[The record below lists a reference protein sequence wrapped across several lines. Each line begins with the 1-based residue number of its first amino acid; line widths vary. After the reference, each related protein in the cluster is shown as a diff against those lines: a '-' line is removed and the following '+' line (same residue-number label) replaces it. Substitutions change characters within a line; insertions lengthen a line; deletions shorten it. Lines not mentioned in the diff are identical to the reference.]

1 MGEHYISFVNRL
13 IEVNNELHRHINVH
27 MINNYTDFATYQLS
41 IPDVYYFTLAAIQ
54 YNYFRKTKEI
64 KFNYATGAL
73 YSEFHSGTINPETF
87 LKDRY
92 NLDDEDILKILK
104 IADGELMTEDH
115 IELKNLEIYFW

>member
-1 MGEHYISFVNRL
+1 MMSS
-13 IEVNNELHRHINVH
+13 
-27 MINNYTDFATYQLS
+27 YTDFATYQLS
-41 IPDVYYFTLAAIQ
+41 IPDIQYATLAAIG
-54 YNYFRKTKEI
+54 YDYFRKTKEI

-104 IADGELMTEDH
+104 IADGESMIGDH
-115 IELKNLEIYFW
+115 IELKGLEIYFGERLDNINAVDA